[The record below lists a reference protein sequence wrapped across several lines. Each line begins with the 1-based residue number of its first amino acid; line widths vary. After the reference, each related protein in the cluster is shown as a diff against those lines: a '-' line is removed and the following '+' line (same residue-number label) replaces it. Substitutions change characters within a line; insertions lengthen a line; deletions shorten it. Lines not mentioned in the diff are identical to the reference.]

1 MQFSTTP
8 TLEGQTI
15 VEYCGVVTGEAILGA
30 NIFRDFFAG
39 IRDIV
44 GGRSGAY
51 EKELRKAREIAFEEL
66 GSQARAL
73 GADAVVGIDID
84 YETVGQNGSMLMVS
98 VSGTA
103 VKNASMRRVFWLVA
117 AALLLAGCT
126 GEKGIVEKEG
136 YQLDTRRQAQAAYP
150 RIKVLVIH
158 YTADDFDSSLA
169 TLTDKQVSS
178 HYLVPAVPPRYNG
191 KPRIW
196 QLVPEQELAWHAGI
210 SAWRGATRLNDTSI
224 GIELENRGWQKSA
237 GVKYFAPFEPAQIQA
252 LIPLAKD
259 IIARYHIKPENVVA
273 HADIAPQR
281 KDDPGP
287 LFPWQQLAQQGIG
300 AWPDAQRV
308 NFYLAGRAPHT
319 PVETASLLELL
330 ARYGYDVKP
339 DMTPREQRRVIMA
352 FQMHFRP
359 TLYNGEADAETQA
372 IAEALLEKYGQD

>member
-1 MQFSTTP
+1 
-8 TLEGQTI
+8 
-15 VEYCGVVTGEAILGA
+15 
-30 NIFRDFFAG
+30 
-39 IRDIV
+39 
-44 GGRSGAY
+44 
-51 EKELRKAREIAFEEL
+51 
-66 GSQARAL
+66 
-73 GADAVVGIDID
+73 
-84 YETVGQNGSMLMVS
+84 
-98 VSGTA
+98 
-103 VKNASMRRVFWLVA
+103 MRRVFWLVA

-359 TLYNGEADAETQA
+359 TLYNGEVMQKLRRLPKRCWRNTGRISAAVFRGRVARRQFSRY
-372 IAEALLEKYGQD
+372 LHPG

>member
-1 MQFSTTP
+1 
-8 TLEGQTI
+8 
-15 VEYCGVVTGEAILGA
+15 
-30 NIFRDFFAG
+30 
-39 IRDIV
+39 
-44 GGRSGAY
+44 
-51 EKELRKAREIAFEEL
+51 
-66 GSQARAL
+66 
-73 GADAVVGIDID
+73 
-84 YETVGQNGSMLMVS
+84 
-98 VSGTA
+98 
-103 VKNASMRRVFWLVA
+103 MRRFFWLVA
-117 AALLLAGCT
+117 AALLLAGCA

-158 YTADDFDSSLA
+158 YIADDFDSSLA

-319 PVETASLLELL
+319 PVDTASLLELL

>member
-1 MQFSTTP
+1 
-8 TLEGQTI
+8 
-15 VEYCGVVTGEAILGA
+15 
-30 NIFRDFFAG
+30 
-39 IRDIV
+39 
-44 GGRSGAY
+44 
-51 EKELRKAREIAFEEL
+51 
-66 GSQARAL
+66 
-73 GADAVVGIDID
+73 
-84 YETVGQNGSMLMVS
+84 
-98 VSGTA
+98 
-103 VKNASMRRVFWLVA
+103 MRRVFWLVA
-117 AALLLAGCT
+117 AALLLAGCA

-224 GIELENRGWQKSA
+224 GIELENRGWQKSS
-237 GVKYFAPFEPAQIQA
+237 GVKYFAPFEQAQIQA

-319 PVETASLLELL
+319 PVDTASLLELL

-372 IAEALLEKYGQD
+372 IAEALLEKYGRISAAVFRGRVARRQFSRYLHPG

>member
-1 MQFSTTP
+1 
-8 TLEGQTI
+8 
-15 VEYCGVVTGEAILGA
+15 
-30 NIFRDFFAG
+30 
-39 IRDIV
+39 
-44 GGRSGAY
+44 
-51 EKELRKAREIAFEEL
+51 
-66 GSQARAL
+66 
-73 GADAVVGIDID
+73 
-84 YETVGQNGSMLMVS
+84 
-98 VSGTA
+98 
-103 VKNASMRRVFWLVA
+103 MRRFFWLVA
-117 AALLLAGCT
+117 AALLLAGCA

-319 PVETASLLELL
+319 PVDTASLLELL

-372 IAEALLEKYGQD
+372 IAEALLEKYGQDLRGSFPWSRSQAAVFSIPSSRVMTG